1 MTKRT
6 EWKEGF
12 LRACSQKSFFLSLIK
27 QSEKEILE
35 ILLKRVGRRKAGT
48 DPWRV
53 EYLYVKEGQIA
64 YFQAICPLLS

>member
-1 MTKRT
+1 
-6 EWKEGF
+6 
-12 LRACSQKSFFLSLIK
+12 LIK
-27 QSEKEILE
+27 QSEKEIFK
-35 ILLKRVGRRKAGT
+35 ILLKRVGKRETGT